1 MNDKRIFQ
9 LKINGIDQSVN
20 AIKALNKELTL
31 LENRLNRLN
40 KINVNVS
47 PSIQGKDNSKIVR
60 TSKQDDSALA
70 KLTAALDKE
79 KTKQIEMQNE
89 AYREQAALLKQIK
102 EENKQIANGAK
113 DIDGNYTNTLAG
125 MKAKLADMKK
135 ELNTMNVDDSGFD
148 GLVSKIRE
156 LNDEIK
162 GVEQAYGQFGRNV
175 GNYADFNKMEED
187 VKAYSNSINELT
199 KRIKDLTSQRNTL
212 DVDSQQ
218 FKDVSKE
225 IEDLTKKLKE
235 LENAGKDL
243 SDIDMELAFDGKT
256 FSKTTAL
263 MGAMQDKL
271 RLLALQGKENTKE
284 YQLLN
289 DQIIRFSDTISTVNR
304 NVEKGKT
311 GMKGMVNMIENV
323 KAITAIGGIGS
334 GLSSMFG
341 GDNNMDGVMTK
352 FAQFSMILQG
362 FGEIQEQINDATTG
376 LGKAFQWLAG
386 IMTVDLAD
394 KGGKALEKYTKEI
407 YPFHQAIM
415 QSKKELFQY
424 ANTLEELSD
433 KFKNLSVFDRI
444 RVQSR
449 LLTTASLDGLS
460 DEAKDYITTFKEVAS
475 TNKKL
480 GDSYNSLREDVRK
493 YRRDHRELAKIAKEE
508 GTSISELFKQA
519 KEGSKS
525 MSFWDKTTAIVSKG
539 MEQLVLVVKKAIS
552 TIATFVKAFG
562 PLIIIVGVVLAL
574 FKALYEVYTR
584 IWGDKR
590 FENQL
595 QRTNAAL
602 DTNNRMLEDNIKYW
616 KRLDDIMNNSPF
628 ERADHQVS
636 ALTHSL
642 KNVNRE
648 MQQFIKDGA
657 GKLGGNWWKQLWR
670 SSEKDMMADTLEKG
684 IKSLNGLSDEDAAK
698 QLKSLLGDRNF
709 SRAFANIDDLGI
721 NKDLVE
727 RTKRLVSEMEEQYDS
742 LVDANDEKNRLIAD
756 GNRRATRNDIEALRE
771 GFDKRRALLQQQKKE
786 ELEQA
791 EGHEKLRLSILN
803 KYRQQELTLE
813 RDIASEIRRINETIQ
828 SNRTASMAPGIGR
841 DIQGTRDAEAAEKAN
856 ARDNY
861 EKGMYESEEQFNKHL
876 NSISA
881 KYARQRSD
889 MYRDRNK
896 AILDD
901 QRAWARLSIQL
912 YIDYADSLRNIAR
925 QIEDIKADALTMD
938 IDINAED
945 AMKGVLYGN
954 PGNLGGSE
962 YDTSNLDKYFKEILR
977 LENEYNDEVIN
988 NNLKNANMQY
998 ERALEDETKR
1008 IADRKKVIQQ
1018 QLDDEI
1024 QSLKD
1029 KLKEGVISRAEYNKR
1044 VEELTKVSNDTILNE
1059 EQLSKEM
1066 LIALE
1071 EKYQKDVLKVQQDGE
1086 KNRLANNKRYYDSLV
1101 SNLTEYNSNLLTE
1114 FDKAFEPSDRD
1125 NPLSQ
1130 YWNTKSLDEYVNGVK
1145 SAIANLEGQKTNIE
1159 NTMEELRKQFEL
1171 GEISVEDYKNYKKA
1185 LEKEL
1190 TDIKT
1195 VTDNK
1200 GALINES
1207 VKRWVDKAASH
1218 IGNYLQTL
1226 NGMFN
1231 TIMELSSRELQFKK
1245 DQLDKEQEIIN
1256 ERMEALRE
1264 EGDRIKAEYDRQE
1277 EIAREHA
1284 DKINDIEDEL
1294 KTARGDRRDALIDDL
1309 ARERAAQESAIKL
1322 KEKQQREQE
1331 KIEKRKEEQA
1341 KKQEEL
1347 KKKQLEIDRQMKR
1360 VQQKQAIA
1368 QAIMN
1373 TFSGATMALATYP
1386 WPFSGVIAGIVT
1398 ALGLANVAQISS
1410 QKFAEGGLLKG
1421 RSHSQGGIP
1430 VGNTGIEVEG
1440 NEYVVNKYSTNHNL
1454 SLLEFIN
1461 SNKKKITLDDIVDF
1475 YSDRPI
1481 IRNTGYKRV
1490 FETGGKLP
1498 TMDID
1503 RDKKVTRVINEG
1515 DDRPVV
1521 VSVVDINNAQDNLRE
1536 VEVLS
1541 GLR

>member
-47 PSIQGKDNSKIVR
+47 PSIQGKDSNKIVR

-187 VKAYSNSINELT
+187 VKAYSNSINELS
-199 KRIKDLTSQRNTL
+199 KRIKELTSQRNTL

-243 SDIDMELAFDGKT
+243 SDIDMELMFDGKT

-263 MGAMQDKL
+263 IGAMEDKL

-394 KGGKALEKYTKEI
+394 KGGKALTGLAKEFETNTDTI
-407 YPFHQAIM
+407 ANAFNKLISTANEVGDL
-415 QSKKELFQY
+415 KELFSQFSEEDETELFRTLYTPFDEEQYVSASKNVREY
-424 ANTLEELSD
+424 ANELNNLILTND
-433 KFKNLSVFDRI
+433 KVS
-444 RVQSR
+444 
-449 LLTTASLDGLS
+449 
-460 DEAKDYITTFKEVAS
+460 EAFMDFTVEVEK
-475 TNKKL
+475 TN
-480 GDSYNSLREDVRK
+480 DSYLELKKGAEEAGMSVIEYYKSLNE
-493 YRRDHRELAKIAKEE
+493 A
-508 GTSISELFKQA
+508 G
-519 KEGSKS
+519 KS

-539 MEQLVLVVKKAIS
+539 IEQLVLVVKKAIS

-698 QLKSLLGDRNF
+698 QLKGLLGDRNF

-756 GNRRATRNDIEALRE
+756 GNRASARNDIEALRE

-828 SNRTASMAPGIGR
+828 SNRTASMAPGFGR

-896 AILDD
+896 QILDD

-945 AMKGVLYGN
+945 AMKGVLYG
-954 PGNLGGSE
+954 GNE

-977 LENEYNDEVIN
+977 LENEYNEEVIN

-1024 QSLKD
+1024 NSLKD

-1145 SAIANLEGQKTNIE
+1145 GAIANLEGQKTNIE

-1171 GEISVEDYKNYKKA
+1171 GEISVEDYKNYKVN

-1190 TDIKT
+1190 TDIKA

-1231 TIMELSSRELQFKK
+1231 TIMEMASRDLQFKK

-1309 ARERAAQESAIKL
+1309 ARERAAQESALKL

-1331 KIEKRKEEQA
+1331 KIEKRKEAEA

-1347 KKKQLEIDRQMKR
+1347 KKKQVEIDRQMKR